1 MKIMKA
7 IIEGKL
13 EIMLST
19 TVEIYVEVL
28 NAIIDSNN
36 EQELRNNMNELEER
50 YNSWKGDFS
59 MFFEYGFGSHHMWF
73 KEVDSS
79 DRLIF
84 VEF

>member
-1 MKIMKA
+1 MKA

-13 EIMLST
+13 KTMLIT

-36 EQELRNNMNELEER
+36 EQELRNNMNEIEER
-50 YNSWKGDFS
+50 YNSWNS
-59 MFFEYGFGSHHMWF
+59 MFFEYGFGSHHMWV
-73 KEVDSS
+73 KEANVSN
-79 DRLIF
+79 RLIF

>member
-1 MKIMKA
+1 MKA

-13 EIMLST
+13 KTMLAT
-19 TVEIYVEVL
+19 TEEIYVEVL
-28 NAIIDSNN
+28 NVIIDSNN
-36 EQELRNNMNELEER
+36 EQELRNNMDELEER

-59 MFFEYGFGSHHMWF
+59 LFFEYGFGSNHMWF
-73 KEVDSS
+73 KETNTS

>member
-1 MKIMKA
+1 MKA

-13 EIMLST
+13 KTMLYT

-36 EQELRNNMNELEER
+36 EQELRNNMNEIEER

>member
-1 MKIMKA
+1 MKT

-13 EIMLST
+13 KTMLIT

-36 EQELRNNMNELEER
+36 EQELRNNMNEIEER

>member
-1 MKIMKA
+1 MKA

-13 EIMLST
+13 KTMLIT

-36 EQELRNNMNELEER
+36 EQELRNNMNEIEER

-59 MFFEYGFGSHHMWF
+59 MFFEYGFGSHHMWV
-73 KEVDSS
+73 KEANASN
-79 DRLIF
+79 RLIF

>member
-1 MKIMKA
+1 MKA

-13 EIMLST
+13 KTMLIT

-36 EQELRNNMNELEER
+36 EQELRNNMNKLEEH
-50 YNSWKGDFS
+50 YNSWKGDFNS
-59 MFFEYGFGSHHMWF
+59 FFEYGFGSNHMWF
-73 KEVDSS
+73 KETNTSN
-79 DRLIF
+79 RLIF

>member
-1 MKIMKA
+1 MKA

-13 EIMLST
+13 KTMLIT

-36 EQELRNNMNELEER
+36 EQELRNNMNEIEER

>member
-1 MKIMKA
+1 MKA

-13 EIMLST
+13 KTMLIT

-36 EQELRNNMNELEER
+36 EQELRNNMNEIEER
-50 YNSWKGDFS
+50 YNSWNS

>member
-1 MKIMKA
+1 MKTIV
-7 IIEGKL
+7 EGKL
-13 EIMLST
+13 KTMLVT
-19 TVEIYVEVL
+19 TTEIYVEVL

-36 EQELRNNMNELEER
+36 EQELRNNMNEIEER

>member
-1 MKIMKA
+1 MKA

-13 EIMLST
+13 KTMLIT

-36 EQELRNNMNELEER
+36 EQELRNNMNEIEER
-50 YNSWKGDFS
+50 YNSWNSK
-59 MFFEYGFGSHHMWF
+59 FFEYGFGSHHMWV
-73 KEVDSS
+73 KEANASN
-79 DRLIF
+79 RLIF

>member
-1 MKIMKA
+1 MKA

-13 EIMLST
+13 EMMLSIT
-19 TVEIYVEVL
+19 TEIYVEVL

-36 EQELRNNMNELEER
+36 EQELRNNMNEIEER

-73 KEVDSS
+73 KETDSS